1 MRPMSLPEHLKK
13 RHRELMERGDAWMAK
28 RQALASEPLS
38 TELASELR
46 EILRD
51 WDTFDREHQSYL
63 KAK

>member
-1 MRPMSLPEHLKK
+1 
-13 RHRELMERGDAWMAK
+13 MERGDAWVAK